1 MLVLTEACRFGNEIV
16 MNGAGTKDIV
26 KGSWPPNLKHHTYKA
41 REEWIPYVKEHAT
54 TCKSSILEW
63 RLQVTDKIGYHAS
76 GTCSMGKDDNPM
88 AVLDNKLRVK
98 GVAGLRVAD
107 CSVMPTLHGGH
118 TQMPAY
124 GIGERCADFIKETW

>member
-26 KGSWPPNLKHHTYKA
+26 KGSWPPNLKHHTYKT

-54 TCKSSILEW
+54 TCKSPILEW
-63 RLQVTDKIGYHAS
+63 RLHVTDKIGYHAS
-76 GTCSMGKDDNPM
+76 GTCAMGKDDM

>member
-1 MLVLTEACRFGNEIV
+1 MSRSMRRLVSHPYSQHAVLYLTDG
-16 MNGAGTKDIV
+16 
-26 KGSWPPNLKHHTYKA
+26 
-41 REEWIPYVKEHAT
+41 
-54 TCKSSILEW
+54 
-63 RLQVTDKIGYHAS
+63 IGYHAS
-76 GTCSMGKDDNPM
+76 GTCAMGKDDNPM